1 MADIKWIKVA
11 TDMFDDRKIKQIACM
26 PKGESIIIIWIK
38 LLCLAGDINDRGR
51 IYFVSGTPYTEQM
64 LATQFGVTVQMIR
77 LALGTLEKFA
87 MISVSNDCMT
97 IVNWEKHQNVDGMEK
112 LREQTRKRV
121 ADLRRRKE
129 NPAKSGECNVTCN
142 ADSGEDV
149 TQRNVTCNADVTL
162 HVTQCNATE
171 VEEEKEKENS
181 FTHSL
186 SLCARKSE
194 KTDGDGESVEKPVE
208 KSDPELA
215 YSQRAALGGI
225 GGGVVLLSD
234 EQIEKLL
241 DQLSLDEFNHY
252 CEVVRD
258 CELAGKKFRNK
269 THYQAIL
276 DMAKADRRS

>member
-87 MISVSNDCMT
+87 MISVGSDCMT

-121 ADLRRRKE
+121 ADLRKRKE
-129 NPAKSGECNVTCN
+129 NPAKSGRCNVTCN

-149 TQRNVTCNADVTL
+149 TQCNVTCNADVTL
-162 HVTQCNATE
+162 PVTQCNATE
-171 VEEEKEKENS
+171 VEEEKEKEKDYCCRSSTRARADDGGDDRDSENDGNYAEEK
-181 FTHSL
+181 L
-186 SLCARKSE
+186 S
-194 KTDGDGESVEKPVE
+194 
-208 KSDPELA
+208 
-215 YSQRAALGGI
+215 ALGGI
-225 GGGVVLLSD
+225 GKGVVYLTD
-234 EQIEKLL
+234 GQMEELL
-241 DQLSLDEFNHY
+241 DKLGLEAFNAYVERLASWIIDKNAKVHNHY
-252 CEVVRD
+252 RTILKWYSQDTGLDVGG
-258 CELAGKKFRNK
+258 GK
-269 THYQAIL
+269 
-276 DMAKADRRS
+276 

>member
-1 MADIKWIKVA
+1 MADIKWIKIA
-11 TDMFDDRKIKQIACM
+11 TDIFDDRKIKQIACM

-51 IYFVSGTPYTEQM
+51 IYFVSGTPYTDQM

-87 MISVSNDCMT
+87 MVSVNSDCMT

-112 LREQTRKRV
+112 LREQNRERKQRQR
-121 ADLRRRKE
+121 LRQKDQS
-129 NPAKSGECNVTCN
+129 PLCDGHGGGHACDDDGHAC
-142 ADSGEDV
+142 DS
-149 TQRNVTCNADVTL
+149 
-162 HVTQCNATE
+162 HVTVTGGHATE
-171 VEEEKEKENS
+171 EEEEKEKENS

-194 KTDGDGESVEKPVE
+194 KTDDDGESVEKPVE

>member
-64 LATQFGVTVQMIR
+64 LATQFGTTPQMIR
-77 LALGTLEKFA
+77 LALGTLERFA
-87 MISVSNDCMT
+87 MISVGDDCMT

-112 LREQTRKRV
+112 LREQAKKRM
-121 ADLRRRKE
+121 ADMRGRRKGQ
-129 NPAKSGECNVTCN
+129 AKNVTSD
-142 ADSGEDV
+142 ADV
-149 TQRNVTCNADVTL
+149 TQDVTRDVTQALRNSYVTSDADVT
-162 HVTQCNATE
+162 QCYATE
-171 VEEEKEKENS
+171 EEEEKEKENS